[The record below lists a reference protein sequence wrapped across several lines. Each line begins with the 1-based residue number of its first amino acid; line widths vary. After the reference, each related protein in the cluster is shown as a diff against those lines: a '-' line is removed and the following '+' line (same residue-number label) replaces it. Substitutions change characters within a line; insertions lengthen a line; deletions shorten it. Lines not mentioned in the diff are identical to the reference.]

1 MHSFHAHIIVGYAC
15 TQFMILILS
24 IKENIFN
31 AQVSCSRILELKK
44 LLIYSYEYGVMSME
58 YSGAWEHMHGIFA
71 ESMKYSWSWEYLLLL
86 RAWRVHEHGIVMLWR
101 SWRVHDVRSR
111 GFHDINDHGE
121 HGMFDDEIMKVQH
134 TQDQMF
140 DLENIECCW
149 EHEEFMKGTW
159 FQQTFHAQ
167 IHALISGTHN
177 CGVCMHPI
185 HYINFVY
192 KRKYFQCSGQ
202 SLQDAGAEKVFNSL
216 LWAWNIQEPKTYA
229 WNICWGHECSKSGK

>member
-31 AQVSCSRILELKK
+31 TQVSCSRILELKK

-86 RAWRVHEHGIVMLWR
+86 RAWRVHEHEIVMHWR
-101 SWRVHDVRSR
+101 SWRVHDVSKHSMLSRSR
-111 GFHDINDHGE
+111 GLHDLNDHGE

-134 TQDQMF
+134 TQDQMILRTLNVVESMKSSWKKHDF
-140 DLENIECCW
+140 SKHFMLKFMHSFQ
-149 EHEEFMKGTW
+149 EHIIVG
-159 FQQTFHAQ
+159 
-167 IHALISGTHN
+167 
-177 CGVCMHPI
+177 
-185 HYINFVY
+185 
-192 KRKYFQCSGQ
+192 
-202 SLQDAGAEKVFNSL
+202 
-216 LWAWNIQEPKTYA
+216 YA
-229 WNICWGHECSKSGK
+229 CT